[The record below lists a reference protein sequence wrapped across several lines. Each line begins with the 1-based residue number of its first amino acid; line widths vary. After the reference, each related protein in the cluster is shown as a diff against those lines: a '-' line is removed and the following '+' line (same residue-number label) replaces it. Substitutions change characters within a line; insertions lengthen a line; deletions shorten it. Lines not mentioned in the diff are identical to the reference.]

1 MIDCFVYCCLLFF
14 LAIVGVVLLRCH
26 SIESYIFQCEECD
39 TNCTSD
45 NYMWMF
51 LIISLPFVLFLQW
64 VVDSRDRQYRTV
76 YDAPVATLPSMVNL
90 DILTK
95 LIVLHKEGEIT
106 DIEFKKAKQ
115 QFIH

>member
-1 MIDCFVYCCLLFF
+1 
-14 LAIVGVVLLRCH
+14 
-26 SIESYIFQCEECD
+26 
-39 TNCTSD
+39 
-45 NYMWMF
+45 
-51 LIISLPFVLFLQW
+51 